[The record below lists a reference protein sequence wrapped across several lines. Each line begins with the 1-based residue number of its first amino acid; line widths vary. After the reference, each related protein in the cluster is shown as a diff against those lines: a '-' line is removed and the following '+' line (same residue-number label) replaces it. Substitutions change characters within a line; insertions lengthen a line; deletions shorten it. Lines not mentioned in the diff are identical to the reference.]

1 VSFFFLRTLFTEG
14 ETYALMRRFSS
25 FLDKN
30 HCTLEDSVR
39 ADKLRELPEIKNHP
53 LRDRIL
59 YTYSM
64 PISGDAKASVIKNP
78 TVQTLIKACEN
89 LTVRTITCHEFIRM
103 LGAFHRRATFDM
115 KASAAFRLYD
125 FTADDFITVVDIR
138 TLFAMMVG
146 QNVMTYELDSV
157 AQQMLKEADVDGN
170 NELNQEEFKR
180 ILKRMPDF
188 MAKFS
193 FSIEFPSY

>member
-59 YTYSM
+59 YVRV
-64 PISGDAKASVIKNP
+64 IFSG
-78 TVQTLIKACEN
+78 
-89 LTVRTITCHEFIRM
+89 
-103 LGAFHRRATFDM
+103 
-115 KASAAFRLYD
+115 
-125 FTADDFITVVDIR
+125 
-138 TLFAMMVG
+138 
-146 QNVMTYELDSV
+146 LDSSV
-157 AQQMLKEADVDGN
+157 SASN
-170 NELNQEEFKR
+170 T
-180 ILKRMPDF
+180 PD
-188 MAKFS
+188 
-193 FSIEFPSY
+193 